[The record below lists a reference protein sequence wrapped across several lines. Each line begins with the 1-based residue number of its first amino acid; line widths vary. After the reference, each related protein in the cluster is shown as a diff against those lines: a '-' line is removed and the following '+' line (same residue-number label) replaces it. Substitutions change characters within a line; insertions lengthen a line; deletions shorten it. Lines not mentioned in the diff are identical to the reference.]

1 MALPAENVTLPAR
14 GWRIDPAHA
23 LLAAA
28 LCWIGFAIIVF
39 LVTAGQTEDI
49 DAAGLLF
56 WRQAGGLVPRGP
68 AWLVEAVRDVT
79 GLGGVFLR
87 NLFALAAIA
96 ALLLLKL
103 RREAVLFAATII
115 TGWGVNS
122 ALKLLV
128 GRERPTIVAHLT
140 DAGGHSFPSGHSFNS
155 AVVYIAMALAFAAF
169 SPNRGVRWSIIAS
182 ALAATMLI
190 ALSRVWLGVHY
201 PSDAAAGW
209 LGGAGWAFLASAL
222 LYRPAK
228 AVAESSDPE

>member
-14 GWRIDPAHA
+14 GWRIDPRHA

-28 LCWIGFAIIVF
+28 LCWTGFALVVF
-39 LVTAGQTEDI
+39 LVLAGQTEDI

-56 WRQAGGLVPRGP
+56 WREAGGLVPRGP

-169 SPNRGVRWSIIAS
+169 SPRRSVRWSIIAS
-182 ALAATMLI
+182 ALVATILI

-222 LYRPAK
+222 LFRPAK
-228 AVAESSDPE
+228 AVADSSDPE